1 MKFDMA
7 SQMDLTE
14 ILLDFLVLVCN
25 SFLQSLCYNVTAL
38 ELTQTLRKL
47 PYYLPLTI
55 VLVDYDF

>member
-1 MKFDMA
+1 
-7 SQMDLTE
+7 MDLTE

-55 VLVDYDF
+55 VLVDHDF

>member
-1 MKFDMA
+1 
-7 SQMDLTE
+7 MDLTE
-14 ILLDFLVLVCN
+14 ILLDFLS